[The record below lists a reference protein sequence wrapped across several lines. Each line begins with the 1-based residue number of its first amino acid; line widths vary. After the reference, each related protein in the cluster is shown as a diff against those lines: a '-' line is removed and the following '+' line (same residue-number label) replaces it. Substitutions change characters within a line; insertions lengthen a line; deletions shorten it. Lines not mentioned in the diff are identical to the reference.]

1 MTKSRLEAF
10 SDGVIAIIITIM
22 VLELKIPHEATLQA
36 LSELWPIFLSYLLS
50 FIFVAIYWGNHHH
63 LLHTVHHVTSG
74 IIWSNMG
81 LLFMLSLIP
90 FTTGWMGEN
99 HFANTTIAVYS
110 FNLLLAAIAF
120 YILQKTIMAQV
131 SNHSKLVVALK
142 KQEAK
147 GFVSVVLYI
156 IAVVGGLYY
165 PFISGVAIGIT
176 TILWLIPD
184 KRIEAALSEER
195 ATHQ

>member
-10 SDGVIAIIITIM
+10 SDGVLAIIITIM
-22 VLELKIPHEATLQA
+22 VLELKIPHEASLEA
-36 LSELWPIFLSYLLS
+36 LSKLWPVFLSYLLS
-50 FIFVAIYWGNHHH
+50 FIFVGIYWGNHHH

-74 IIWSNMG
+74 IIWANMG

-99 HFANTTIAVYS
+99 HFANIPVAVYS

-120 YILQKTIMAQV
+120 YVLQKIIMAQV
-131 SNHSKLVVALK
+131 SNHTKLVVALK

-147 GFVSVVLYI
+147 GFASVVLYI
-156 IAVVGGLYY
+156 IAVVGGVYY
-165 PFISGVAIGIT
+165 PLISGVAIGIT

-195 ATHQ
+195 ATHK